1 MCDLMK
7 KLEQKQNSVTVE
19 QLSLK
24 CRYHKKEDEKFDDD
38 SFLKEFKCL
47 EVNIKKTVWTVG
59 KEPDGL

>member
-24 CRYHKKEDEKFDDD
+24 PALILKGKK
-38 SFLKEFKCL
+38 
-47 EVNIKKTVWTVG
+47 IG
-59 KEPDGL
+59 

>member
-7 KLEQKQNSVTVE
+7 KLEQKQNSVTVD

-47 EVNIKKTVWTVG
+47 EFFFLLQV
-59 KEPDGL
+59 